1 MYASLFLLLVAS
13 FYHEPLGF
21 LSQTAPQEQGST
33 VEKQVVHPFVSFI
46 SRYGRTYRHGTREY
60 EERFKLFNK
69 RAAEVE
75 AHNSRKGQLWTA
87 EINALSDRT
96 ESELA
101 QLRGWRGGA
110 LPRHMRNA
118 RQVPTTRTGATF
130 LKQAAKAVIYPR
142 DFSNWTM
149 LTSIRTIRDQGGCGS
164 CWAVAGGTVLD
175 AHSEIHSPHGKHRS
189 FSIQDIVSCV
199 SNPHSCGGTG
209 GCAGAT
215 VELAFDYAINHG
227 LGTSQDNPYMAET
240 GTCARIDENKNEVL
254 AEGGDE
260 VLDVAAPGVHFA
272 TLAPATGIG
281 MKAWERL
288 PENAYEPLLQAVYER
303 GPVAL
308 SVSARPWS
316 SYASGIFDGCEKDA
330 VIDHAVTLVG
340 FGEESSSRYWLVQNS
355 WGPDWGEKGRIRMLR
370 HSGEDQHCGMDRQP
384 EVGTG
389 CEGGPAEV
397 RVCGM
402 CGILYD
408 NVVPHFK

>member
-142 DFSNWTM
+142 TS
-149 LTSIRTIRDQGGCGS
+149 LTGQC
-164 CWAVAGGTVLD
+164 
-175 AHSEIHSPHGKHRS
+175 
-189 FSIQDIVSCV
+189 
-199 SNPHSCGGTG
+199 
-209 GCAGAT
+209 
-215 VELAFDYAINHG
+215 
-227 LGTSQDNPYMAET
+227 
-240 GTCARIDENKNEVL
+240 
-254 AEGGDE
+254 
-260 VLDVAAPGVHFA
+260 
-272 TLAPATGIG
+272 
-281 MKAWERL
+281 
-288 PENAYEPLLQAVYER
+288 
-303 GPVAL
+303 
-308 SVSARPWS
+308 
-316 SYASGIFDGCEKDA
+316 
-330 VIDHAVTLVG
+330 
-340 FGEESSSRYWLVQNS
+340 
-355 WGPDWGEKGRIRMLR
+355 
-370 HSGEDQHCGMDRQP
+370 
-384 EVGTG
+384 
-389 CEGGPAEV
+389 
-397 RVCGM
+397 
-402 CGILYD
+402 
-408 NVVPHFK
+408 